1 MLSNNIAYLFV
12 EDKNLEF
19 FNKTES
25 CIGMIIGSVSFLNLI
40 LLILKITLENRK
52 KRNSK
57 RNYPLKQ

>member
-12 EDKNLEF
+12 EDKNLEI

-25 CIGMIIGSVSFLNLI
+25 CIGMIIGSVSFLILI
-40 LLILKITLENRK
+40 LSILKITLENRK